1 MPYTKQDLIVL
12 YGLSLDEVDQTLT
25 AAEISTEG
33 ELYTDEQIQTRF
45 DIVRAYFSN
54 EQVSDYFAAAQLFKQ
69 NYGDV
74 QSAAPENSGDD
85 PQLDLQRSNTETDR
99 QPLNLYELLA
109 SASSSCGSP
118 IKLNEAIEIFA
129 HCGVAADLEQ
139 YTAPLCD
146 RFIYACN
153 LIKKQNK
160 SYEQVAAHFEVGS
173 DLLAS
178 ERTRDDIEASHGI
191 KASNGI
197 EASIESTATNLDI
210 SGNGIV
216 SEVMRSKAKA
226 DASAAASMYLQH
238 LSNEFGSAE
247 FQSSWHQMESA
258 LKAKVMGKSQ
268 QRAKQILGDLRAIPP
283 STSPLNALPE
293 ASNNGSSTS

>member
-12 YGLSLDEVDQTLT
+12 YGLSLDEVNQTLT

-74 QSAAPENSGDD
+74 QSAKDENSGDD

-118 IKLNEAIEIFA
+118 IRLNEAIEIFA
-129 HCGVAADLEQ
+129 HCGLASDLEQ
-139 YTAPLCD
+139 YAAQECD
-146 RFIYACN
+146 RFIYACQ

-160 SYEQVAAHFEVGS
+160 SYEQVAAHFGVGS

-178 ERTRDDIEASHGI
+178 DRTGND
-191 KASNGI
+191 I

-247 FQSSWHQMESA
+247 Q
-258 LKAKVMGKSQ
+258 GK
-268 QRAKQILGDLRAIPP
+268 RTQIYTKHLSGIL
-283 STSPLNALPE
+283 E
-293 ASNNGSSTS
+293 

>member
-12 YGLSLDEVDQTLT
+12 YGLSLDEVNQTLT
-25 AAEISTEG
+25 AAELSTEG
-33 ELYTDEQIQTRF
+33 EIYTDEQIQARF

-54 EQVSDYFAAAQLFKQ
+54 GQVSDYLAAAQLFKQ

-74 QSAAPENSGDD
+74 QSAKDENSAKD
-85 PQLDLQRSNTETDR
+85 PQLYLQPSNTETDR

-109 SASSSCGSP
+109 SASSSCGTP

-129 HCGVAADLEQ
+129 HCGIASDLEQ
-139 YTAPLCD
+139 YAAQECD
-146 RFIYACN
+146 RFISACQ

-160 SYEQVAAHFEVGS
+160 SYEQVAAHFGLGS

-178 ERTRDDIEASHGI
+178 DRTRDDIVS
-191 KASNGI
+191 SNDI
-197 EASIESTATNLDI
+197 EASIESTASNLDM

-268 QRAKQILGDLRAIPP
+268 QRAKQILGEIRAIPP

>member
-1 MPYTKQDLIVL
+1 MQH
-12 YGLSLDEVDQTLT
+12 
-25 AAEISTEG
+25 
-33 ELYTDEQIQTRF
+33 
-45 DIVRAYFSN
+45 
-54 EQVSDYFAAAQLFKQ
+54 
-69 NYGDV
+69 
-74 QSAAPENSGDD
+74 
-85 PQLDLQRSNTETDR
+85 SNTETSR
-99 QPLNLYELLA
+99 QPLNLYQLLA
-109 SASSSCGSP
+109 SASSSCGTP

-129 HCGVAADLEQ
+129 HCSVSADLEQ
-139 YTAPLCD
+139 YAAQECD

-160 SYEQVAAHFEVGS
+160 SYEQVAAHFGVGS

-178 ERTRDDIEASHGI
+178 NLTGNEIEALNGIEVSNDIEASI
-191 KASNGI
+191 K
-197 EASIESTATNLDI
+197 STATNLDI

-268 QRAKQILGDLRAIPP
+268 QRAKQILGEIRAIPP

>member
-12 YGLSLDEVDQTLT
+12 YGLSLDEVNQTLT

-54 EQVSDYFAAAQLFKQ
+54 EQVSDYIAAAQLFKQ

-118 IKLNEAIEIFA
+118 IRLNEAIEIFA

-139 YTAPLCD
+139 YAGQECD

-153 LIKKQNK
+153 LIKKENK
-160 SYEQVAAHFEVGS
+160 TLEEVAVHFGVGNASKTNAVHSPQQLLELLGDSTVVVDDNLMDLINKITAKQTDGVNLNKLVRQSYFMNLSRRISENQDDTDTFFA
-173 DLLAS
+173 DLESRVMDYVEGKNRARSLGTTWEWATNS
-178 ERTRDDIEASHGI
+178 LPPSSPKPMSLPEDS
-191 KASNGI
+191 SNG
-197 EASIESTATNLDI
+197 TN
-210 SGNGIV
+210 
-216 SEVMRSKAKA
+216 
-226 DASAAASMYLQH
+226 
-238 LSNEFGSAE
+238 
-247 FQSSWHQMESA
+247 
-258 LKAKVMGKSQ
+258 
-268 QRAKQILGDLRAIPP
+268 GD
-283 STSPLNALPE
+283 
-293 ASNNGSSTS
+293 

>member
-1 MPYTKQDLIVL
+1 MYQR
-12 YGLSLDEVDQTLT
+12 
-25 AAEISTEG
+25 AELFST
-33 ELYTDEQIQTRF
+33 
-45 DIVRAYFSN
+45 
-54 EQVSDYFAAAQLFKQ
+54 
-69 NYGDV
+69 
-74 QSAAPENSGDD
+74 
-85 PQLDLQRSNTETDR
+85 
-99 QPLNLYELLA
+99 
-109 SASSSCGSP
+109 
-118 IKLNEAIEIFA
+118 
-129 HCGVAADLEQ
+129 LEQ
-139 YTAPLCD
+139 EDISSTLSACTLVDKSEYTEKEAD
-146 RFIYACN
+146 RFRSCRE
-153 LIKKQNK
+153 LFEQGM
-160 SYEQVAAHFEVGS
+160 SYQQVAAHFRRTDKNLKQGDGKGEVDEAEAMLEISELLSLASTQCETRITLKEAAVILDSCGLPDTEFYTSEQGDRFLEACDLIKKENKTYSDVAAHFGVSS

-178 ERTRDDIEASHGI
+178 DRTRD
-191 KASNGI
+191 GI
-197 EASIESTATNLDI
+197 EASIESTASNLDI

-293 ASNNGSSTS
+293 ASDNGSSTS

>member
-12 YGLSLDEVDQTLT
+12 YGLSLDEVNQTLT
-25 AAEISTEG
+25 AAELSTEG

-45 DIVRAYFSN
+45 DLVHTYLKN
-54 EQVSDYFAAAQLFKQ
+54 GQVSDYVAAAQLFKQ

-74 QSAAPENSGDD
+74 QSAAPENSAID
-85 PQLDLQRSNTETDR
+85 PQLDLQGSNTETSF

-129 HCGVAADLEQ
+129 RCGIASDLEQ
-139 YTAPLCD
+139 YAAQECD
-146 RFIYACN
+146 RFISACQ

-160 SYEQVAAHFEVGS
+160 SYEQVAAHFGVGS

-178 ERTRDDIEASHGI
+178 DRTRDGIEASNNI
-191 KASNGI
+191 EASNDI

-210 SGNGIV
+210 NGNGIV

-268 QRAKQILGDLRAIPP
+268 QRAKQILGDLRVIPP

>member
-12 YGLSLDEVDQTLT
+12 YSLSLDEVNQTLT
-25 AAEISTEG
+25 AAELSTEG
-33 ELYTDEQIQTRF
+33 EIYTDEQIQTRF
-45 DIVRAYFSN
+45 DLVHTYLKN
-54 EQVSDYFAAAQLFKQ
+54 GQVSDYVSAAQLFKQ

-74 QSAAPENSGDD
+74 QAATENTAKG
-85 PQLDLQRSNTETDR
+85 QELDLQHLDSGADR
-99 QPLNLYELLA
+99 QPLNLYQLLS
-109 SASSSCGSP
+109 SASSSCGIP

-129 HCGVAADLEQ
+129 HCGVAADLEE
-139 YTAPLCD
+139 YTAQECD

-160 SYEQVAAHFEVGS
+160 SYEQIAAHFGLGS

-178 ERTRDDIEASHGI
+178 DRTRDEIVS
-191 KASNGI
+191 SNDI

-226 DASAAASMYLQH
+226 DANAAASMYLQH
-238 LSNEFGSAE
+238 LSNEFGSSE

-258 LKAKVMGKSQ
+258 LKARVMGKSQ
-268 QRAKQILGDLRAIPP
+268 QRAKQILGDLRVIPP

-293 ASNNGSSTS
+293 ASDNGSSTS